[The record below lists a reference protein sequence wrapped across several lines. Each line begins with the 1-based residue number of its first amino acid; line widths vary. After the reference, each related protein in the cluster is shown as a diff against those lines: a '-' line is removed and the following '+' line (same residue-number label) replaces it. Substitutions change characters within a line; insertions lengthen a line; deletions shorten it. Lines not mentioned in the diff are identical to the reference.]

1 MNKNLKDYVKVYHN
15 HINKL
20 ICEETIEELKTVSW
34 HPNTFVSYEKSD
46 EKSLSDENELDVS
59 YDNISTR
66 GTLMLDIH
74 RGLMNYIVD
83 DFKFEWFNG
92 WSGYSAIKFNRY
104 LEGRQMAQHC
114 DHITINEDG
123 LRKGIPVLSIIGVLN
138 DDYEGGE
145 LVMFEDEVI
154 ELKQGDLMVFP
165 SNFLYP
171 HRVDPVTKGVRNTF
185 VSWAW

>member
-1 MNKNLKDYVKVYHN
+1 MNKNLKDYVKIYHN

-20 ICEETIEELKTVSW
+20 ICEETVEELNGVNW

-46 EKSLSDENELDVS
+46 EKRLSDDNELDVS

-74 RGLMNYIVD
+74 RGLMNYIVN

-92 WSGYSAIKFNRY
+92 WSGYSPIRFNRY
-104 LEGRQMAQHC
+104 VEGRKMAQHC